1 VKGNL
6 AQVLLNNLFME
17 STASSA
23 AASAKTEEQVE
34 RLVAD
39 ISRVIRAAEPEKR
52 AGLKELAETLL
63 HEEVSTITEEPLHV
77 EDAPSRSSANPLA
90 AGILLGILG
99 LGLLLIIPLVGA
111 TLAVIGLIL
120 VIWGGII
127 SWVKK

>member
-1 VKGNL
+1 MGQATPNSDAGVK
-6 AQVLLNNLFME
+6 A
-17 STASSA
+17 
-23 AASAKTEEQVE
+23 EEQVE
-34 RLVAD
+34 KLVAD

-63 HEEVSTITEEPLHV
+63 HEEVSTLTEEPRQV

-120 VIWGGII
+120 AIWGGII
-127 SWVKK
+127 SWSKK

>member
-1 VKGNL
+1 MGQATPNTDVK
-6 AQVLLNNLFME
+6 A
-17 STASSA
+17 
-23 AASAKTEEQVE
+23 EEQVE
-34 RLVAD
+34 KLVAD

-63 HEEVSTITEEPLHV
+63 HEEVSTLTEEPRQV
-77 EDAPSRSSANPLA
+77 EDVPSRSSANPLA

-111 TLAVIGLIL
+111 TLTVIGLIL

-127 SWVKK
+127 SWSKK

>member
-1 VKGNL
+1 L
-6 AQVLLNNLFME
+6 AQVLRYNTCMGQTTPN
-17 STASSA
+17 SDASVKA
-23 AASAKTEEQVE
+23 EEQVE
-34 RLVAD
+34 NLVAD
-39 ISRVIRAAEPEKR
+39 IGRVIRAAEPEKR

-63 HEEVSTITEEPLHV
+63 HEEVSTFTEAPRQV
-77 EDAPSRSSANPLA
+77 EDAPGRSSANPLA

-127 SWVKK
+127 SWSKK

>member
-1 VKGNL
+1 MPHILRYNICMGQATPNTDVK
-6 AQVLLNNLFME
+6 A
-17 STASSA
+17 
-23 AASAKTEEQVE
+23 EEQVE
-34 RLVAD
+34 KLVAD

-63 HEEVSTITEEPLHV
+63 HEEVSTLTEEPRQV
-77 EDAPSRSSANPLA
+77 EDASSRSSANPLA

-120 VIWGGII
+120 AIWGGII
-127 SWVKK
+127 SWSKK

>member
-1 VKGNL
+1 MGQATPNTDAGVK
-6 AQVLLNNLFME
+6 A
-17 STASSA
+17 
-23 AASAKTEEQVE
+23 EEQVE
-34 RLVAD
+34 KLVAD

-63 HEEVSTITEEPLHV
+63 HEEVTEEPRQV
-77 EDAPSRSSANPLA
+77 EDASSRSSANPLA

-120 VIWGGII
+120 AIWGGII
-127 SWVKK
+127 SWSKK

>member
-1 VKGNL
+1 MGQATPNTDAGVK
-6 AQVLLNNLFME
+6 A
-17 STASSA
+17 
-23 AASAKTEEQVE
+23 EEQVE

-39 ISRVIRAAEPEKR
+39 ISRVIHAAEPEKR

-99 LGLLLIIPLVGA
+99 LALLLIIPLVGA
-111 TLAVIGLIL
+111 TLTVIGLIL
-120 VIWGGII
+120 AIWGGII
-127 SWVKK
+127 SWLKK